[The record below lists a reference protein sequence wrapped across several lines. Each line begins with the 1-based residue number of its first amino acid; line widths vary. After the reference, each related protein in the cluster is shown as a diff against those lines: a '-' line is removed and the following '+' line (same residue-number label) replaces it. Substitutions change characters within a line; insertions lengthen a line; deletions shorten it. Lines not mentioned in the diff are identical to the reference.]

1 MYVYVRRGC
10 FIYSMSLNTPSTVPQ
25 RPSPFLHHINPLLQ
39 FIAELTYNML
49 SPGPSCQSLKRR
61 RRRRH
66 TRHSRHQGKNGASV
80 HAGGDATMVA
90 SSITESNGGA
100 RNRRRRQDRV
110 LVYPAGIYDGITN
123 ACHLVSEVELQYY
136 CY

>member
-1 MYVYVRRGC
+1 MCVYVRSGC
-10 FIYSMSLNTPSTVPQ
+10 FINSMSLDTPLN
-25 RPSPFLHHINPLLQ
+25 RPSASFTLPSPHQPSLQ

-80 HAGGDATMVA
+80 QAGGDATMVA